1 MSSKTVTAGFE
12 PKDTILWDLQEESL
26 AAKGEVVKYLS
37 RRITHRNLR
46 KNCLGAE
53 KEDKR

>member
-1 MSSKTVTAGFE
+1 MTSKTVTAGFE
-12 PKDTILWDLQEESL
+12 PKDTILWDLQEESW